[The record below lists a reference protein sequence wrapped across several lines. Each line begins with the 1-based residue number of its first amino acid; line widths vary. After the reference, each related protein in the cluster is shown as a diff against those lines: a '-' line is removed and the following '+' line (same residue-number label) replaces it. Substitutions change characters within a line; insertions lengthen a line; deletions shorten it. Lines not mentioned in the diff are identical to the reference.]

1 MIINNVA
8 IDRGE
13 PDNQILKHNQR
24 YLQDKEWHYTDE
36 HLRPFD
42 YKDYFSWYYLV
53 ISITRKTCTT
63 ANIYCRMYAFFDI
76 GWYVIEYD
84 Q

>member
-1 MIINNVA
+1 MMINNVA

-13 PDNQILKHNQR
+13 PDNQNLKHSKW

-36 HLRPFD
+36 HLCALD
-42 YKDYFSWYYLV
+42 YKDHFNWNYMV
-53 ISITRKTCTT
+53 MSITRKTCTT
-63 ANIYCRMYAFFDI
+63 TNIYGRTYALFDL
-76 GWYVIEYD
+76 GLYVIEYD